1 MLSVLSKIKLDA
13 GLSGSSPSRMQI
25 VLRAFYGALC
35 FSLYMTL
42 AQSSIWSL
50 AYFAQI
56 LPAHP
61 TDILVFVFI
70 WTPLLTLSGAF
81 LIQYRTGLR
90 IHRLAM
96 ANKALD
102 EMSRVDPLSTLLNRR
117 AFLDAFARR
126 TEDAIL
132 IVFDIDFF
140 KQVNDRHG
148 HAVGDEVIETVAGII
163 RREFDHAT
171 DVVCRLGGEEF
182 GVLSQGKRIEDDYRR
197 ADRARA
203 ETIRHV
209 FTTGD
214 QTFFVTL
221 SGGMAHAG
229 AGVAFETAFKQADKA
244 MYAAKQRG
252 RNLILRPQF
261 DDLGA
266 S

>member
-1 MLSVLSKIKLDA
+1 MCI
-13 GLSGSSPSRMQI
+13 
-25 VLRAFYGALC
+25 
-35 FSLYMTL
+35 
-42 AQSSIWSL
+42 
-50 AYFAQI
+50 
-56 LPAHP
+56 
-61 TDILVFVFI
+61 FI

-81 LIQYRTGLR
+81 LIHYRTGLR

-102 EMSRVDPLSTLLNRR
+102 EMSRVDPLSKLLNRR
-117 AFLDAFARR
+117 AFLDAFAQR

-148 HAVGDEVIETVAGII
+148 HAVGDEVIETVASII
-163 RREFDHAT
+163 RRVFDHAT

-182 GVLSQGKRIEDDYRR
+182 GVLSQGGQLEDDYRR

-203 ETIRHV
+203 ETIRHE
-209 FTTGD
+209 FAAGD

-229 AGVAFETAFKQADKA
+229 AGVAFEAAFKRADMA

-261 DDLGA
+261 DDVREA
-266 S
+266 